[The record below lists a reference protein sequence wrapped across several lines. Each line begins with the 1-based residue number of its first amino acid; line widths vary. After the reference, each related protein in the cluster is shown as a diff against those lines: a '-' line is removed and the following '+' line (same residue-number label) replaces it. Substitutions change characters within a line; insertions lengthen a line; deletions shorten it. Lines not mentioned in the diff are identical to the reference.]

1 MNTQLAERVVSTMSV
16 LGIWIAFLVGWGLK
30 DAQSKSHS
38 SLGADLPAP
47 TLMWF
52 DLAGSWVTLAIP
64 AICTVL
70 IVWLMRRRS
79 VHLNWVAGTSLF
91 LGTCYATFGQTATI
105 LPVFKMCS
113 SV

>member
-1 MNTQLAERVVSTMSV
+1 MNMQLGERVLSTTSV

-30 DAQSKSHS
+30 DVQAKSLS
-38 SLGADLPAP
+38 SHGADLPVP
-47 TLMWF
+47 TLIWL
-52 DLAGSWVTLAIP
+52 DLAGSWVTLAFP

-79 VHLNWVAGTSLF
+79 VHLNWVAGASLF
-91 LGTCYATFGQTATI
+91 LGTCYAAFGQTAAI
-105 LPVFKMCS
+105 LPVFKMCT